1 MLILLVLPFF
11 FFVSTLHLVQTFSSN
26 FQSSVE
32 IIRDFYGF
40 AMCYPVIGP
49 ENSCQ
54 SLDQSNAKLSPITT
68 WSPAF
73 SRAFYGWLVFTL
85 SSPIGSSGY
94 FQSCYF
100 YSKVYFEISLLFS
113 SDSSIVSQPSRS
125 EVDSP
130 EFRVRL
136 NVWMECADTKSDP
149 VTVEGLLY

>member
-1 MLILLVLPFF
+1 
-11 FFVSTLHLVQTFSSN
+11 
-26 FQSSVE
+26 
-32 IIRDFYGF
+32 
-40 AMCYPVIGP
+40 MCYPVIGP
-49 ENSCQ
+49 ENLCH
-54 SLDQSNAKLSPITT
+54 SLDQSDAKLSPITT

-73 SRAFYGWLVFTL
+73 SRAFCGWLVFTL

-94 FQSCYF
+94 FQSGNF